1 MMLIR
6 MAQHEWL
13 QEAGSCISGPTRI
26 TYNFFHFPTPV
37 EIKIDGE
44 TIKTRPNACIF
55 SEPMQ
60 PRSFYFAEDTKMNWI
75 HAYPKIEPL
84 LKEYRIPLNCIFYP
98 NSTGFISEIFQKMM
112 LERYMDDPYK
122 NEMLDNYTREFL
134 VKLSRSIH
142 GNIVPGVS
150 NAEQKKLHRVRW
162 EVLSNLRK
170 RWTVAEMAQIAA
182 LSPSR
187 FHTVYKLTFGVSPL
201 QDLVN
206 HRVDMAKTML
216 LTDEYPSLIDVA
228 EKLGYQNQYHFI
240 RQFKN
245 VTGMTPGAYRKKTE
259 L

>member
-1 MMLIR
+1 MLIR

-13 QEAGSCISGPTRI
+13 QEAGSCISLPTRGC
-26 TYNFFHFPTPV
+26 YNFFHFPTPIQ
-37 EIKIDGE
+37 IKVDGE
-44 TIKTRPNACIF
+44 IITTRPGACIF

-60 PRSFYFAEDTKMNWI
+60 PRWFNFVEDTKMNWI
-75 HAYPKIEPL
+75 HAYPEIKPL
-84 LKEYRIPLNCIFYP
+84 LEEYKIPLNCVFYP
-98 NSTGFISEIFQKMM
+98 NSTGFISEIFQKML

-122 NEMLDNYTREFL
+122 DEMLDNYTREFL
-134 VKLSRSIH
+134 VKLSRAIH
-142 GNIVPGVS
+142 GSIVPGVS

-162 EVLSNLRK
+162 EILSNLRK
-170 RWTVAEMAQIAA
+170 RWTVAEMAQIAS

-187 FHTVYKLTFGVSPL
+187 FHTVYKLTFGISPL

-216 LTDEYPSLIDVA
+216 LVDEYPSLTDVA

-245 VTGMTPGAYRKKTE
+245 VTGMTPGAYRKRTE